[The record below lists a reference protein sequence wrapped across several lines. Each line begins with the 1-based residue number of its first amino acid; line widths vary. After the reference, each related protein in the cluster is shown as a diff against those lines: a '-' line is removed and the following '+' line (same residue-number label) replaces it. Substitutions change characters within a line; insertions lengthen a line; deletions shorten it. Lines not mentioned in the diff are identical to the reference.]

1 MAFGPE
7 SSTFALMEV
16 MDSPNWLE
24 GHMKTICVAVLLAIV
39 TLGCSRTAGTPEWA
53 PNLSLANETAVRS
66 VIDGFGQAFG
76 SNDAAG
82 VAAYQADDF
91 VAIEPTALVGKN
103 AAQEMF
109 ETVTLSSFD
118 QTIMRIDGSGHL
130 AYAWVEY
137 EVGFTPPGGN
147 AVIEQGN
154 SLWVL
159 KKNSEGVWQMVA
171 NCYKGEPISVPEGE

>member
-1 MAFGPE
+1 
-7 SSTFALMEV
+7 
-16 MDSPNWLE
+16 
-24 GHMKTICVAVLLAIV
+24 MKTICVAVLLATV
-39 TLGCSRTAGTPEWA
+39 TVGCSRTAGTPEWA
-53 PNLSLANETAVRS
+53 PNLSPADETAVRS

-82 VAAYQADDF
+82 VVAYYADDF
-91 VAIEPTALVGKN
+91 VVIEPTASVGKS
-103 AAQEMF
+103 AAQETSGTI
-109 ETVTLSSFD
+109 TVSSFD
-118 QTIMRIDGSGHL
+118 QRIMRIDGSGHF

-154 SLWVL
+154 SLFVL

-171 NCYKGEPISVPEGE
+171 NGYKGEPISVPEGE